1 MKLSEELTSITEKL
15 KKNYLKRLTEKL
27 TISFLKEIK
36 PGDSVLIRENTD
48 QKKPPIWTLF
58 TQC

>member
-36 PGDSVLIRENTD
+36 PGGSVLIRENTD
-48 QKKPPIWTLF
+48 QKKPRIWTLF

>member
-15 KKNYLKRLTEKL
+15 KKNYLKQLTEKL

-48 QKKPPIWTLF
+48 QKKPRIWTLF

>member
-1 MKLSEELTSITEKL
+1 MKLSEELTSITEKF

-48 QKKPPIWTLF
+48 QKKPRIWTLF

>member
-1 MKLSEELTSITEKL
+1 MKLSEELTSINEKL

-48 QKKPPIWTLF
+48 QKKPRIWTLF

>member
-48 QKKPPIWTLF
+48 QKKPRIWTLF

>member
-48 QKKPPIWTLF
+48 QKKPRVWTLF

>member
-1 MKLSEELTSITEKL
+1 MELSEELTSITEKL

-48 QKKPPIWTLF
+48 QKKPRIWTLF